1 MVEYARDA
9 PTDFIRERIYHALS
23 WDVNHGAPRST
34 QWPAYKVT
42 MANRTLLIA
51 RPVASSHSMHG
62 RCTRGY
68 LAYDPKERTVSFLK
82 DFWRPDHEQIP
93 AEHEVYKRL
102 AAHKVSNIAT
112 CEDSEDVCDSDGR
125 WQVTKT
131 HSAVGHKSHL
141 AHGHYR
147 IRLREFCRPL
157 IDFKDF
163 RELASLLHDAMTA
176 HEDAWCKAAVLHRD
190 ISVNNILIFEE
201 GKGKEISRKGI
212 LNDWDLCKY
221 KEQMGKGMAPR
232 RPNLTG
238 TWYFRSAL
246 SLQFPY
252 KPYRLSD
259 DIESFIHVYH
269 YCIYRF
275 HITDAVHNL
284 ANIINAT
291 YGDGENNIVD
301 GITIGGR
308 RKLQN
313 MKIDEPPMEVS
324 RDYPTLQDC
333 LVALHEVYNPHYMTI
348 NMASYREL
356 YRPNDGGRRN
366 MRPVPEII
374 EDNTKPM
381 DTHLKLKGVFSLY
394 GGREKD
400 ELGNPSI
407 VWQEEEL
414 QKTDDFFEHTLLAD
428 RKNGQLSSARHEAFE
443 DEELQAENPLKRLKI
458 GGKSTVLRSI
468 KEDHLEEE

>member
-1 MVEYARDA
+1 
-9 PTDFIRERIYHALS
+9 
-23 WDVNHGAPRST
+23 
-34 QWPAYKVT
+34 

-131 HSAVGHKSHL
+131 HDAVGHTSHL

-147 IRLREFCRPL
+147 VRLREFCRPL
-157 IDFKDF
+157 TDFKDF
-163 RELASLLHDAMTA
+163 RELASLFYDAMTA
-176 HEDAWCKAAVLHRD
+176 HEDAWGKAAVLHRD
-190 ISVNNILIFEE
+190 ISVNNILILEE
-201 GKGKEISRKGI
+201 GKGREISRKGI

-221 KEQMGKGMAPR
+221 KEQMLKGTAPR

-246 SLQFPY
+246 SLRYPY

-269 YCIYRF
+269 YCVYRF
-275 HITDAVHNL
+275 HITDAVDNL
-284 ANIINAT
+284 ANIINTT
-291 YGDGENNIVD
+291 YGDGEKNIVD
-301 GITIGGR
+301 GVTIGGSK
-308 RKLQN
+308 KL
-313 MKIDEPPMEVS
+313 MAMTFPLPPMRVCA
-324 RDYPTLQDC
+324 DYPTLKDC
-333 LVALHEVYNPHYMTI
+333 LMALHNVYSSHYKAI
-348 NMASYREL
+348 DLGSYEL
-356 YRPNDGGRRN
+356 LYCSPRDRRPRRL
-366 MRPVPEII
+366 PIPEII
-374 EDNTKPM
+374 EDNLKPM
-381 DTHLKLKGVFSLY
+381 DTHTKLKDVFLRY
-394 GGREKD
+394 GGRVED
-400 ELGNPSI
+400 EQGNPSI
-407 VWQEEEL
+407 AWEENEL
-414 QKTDDFFEHTLLAD
+414 QKTEDLFQETSLAD

-443 DEELQAENPLKRLKI
+443 DEEMQAEKPVKRLKV
-458 GGKSTVLRSI
+458 GARSTTLHSI
-468 KEDHLEEE
+468 MENRLEEQ